1 MTRLHHS
8 QTPLTSGKTPSDA
21 VPTTGAVLWFNRSH
35 TLVQDTYTA
44 QTPRLIPSSTHI
56 ETARRTLRAE
66 LLGFIKSLR
75 TCTAER
81 KRRVV
86 RSHGQHWSIGERY
99 IARHQIPHEQ
109 ARAGQYEPPDLLDN
123 YTRTPGITTHIKN
136 QINMELP
143 QTRRQTQA
151 HSRKQSHGHWQTW
164 MFTSNTQK
172 KNVALT
178 ETNFLHATLSI
189 RSSHAIHEAR
199 EGTIVETVIGQRA
212 NTSQS
217 QHLRRHCPPPQ
228 KSPTYA
234 WCWLTGAWNIRLAT
248 EKCKF
253 EDSNRILVTVAWT

>member
-1 MTRLHHS
+1 MKNATS
-8 QTPLTSGKTPSDA
+8 IFISPLFLFIKEDDDTPSPPTDA
-21 VPTTGAVLWFNRSH
+21 LDLWENTFRRRARSSDSTDD
-35 TLVQDTYTA
+35 TLIQDTYTA

-151 HSRKQSHGHWQTW
+151 HSRKQSHGH
-164 MFTSNTQK
+164 
-172 KNVALT
+172 
-178 ETNFLHATLSI
+178 
-189 RSSHAIHEAR
+189 
-199 EGTIVETVIGQRA
+199 
-212 NTSQS
+212 
-217 QHLRRHCPPPQ
+217 
-228 KSPTYA
+228 
-234 WCWLTGAWNIRLAT
+234 
-248 EKCKF
+248 
-253 EDSNRILVTVAWT
+253 